1 MLKRRK
7 QEPERGAPK
16 LKLLEL
22 INKRAEVVQE
32 IGQLK
37 GKQGVTRF
45 DPVRERK
52 MLDHIAD
59 HNEGPFETSTLQLI
73 NRWNRRGFRSTFI
86 GSKIR

>member
-37 GKQGVTRF
+37 GKQGVN
-45 DPVRERK
+45 
-52 MLDHIAD
+52 M
-59 HNEGPFETSTLQLI
+59 
-73 NRWNRRGFRSTFI
+73 
-86 GSKIR
+86 